1 MIMTGSVRAV
11 WCVAT
16 ITVTSSEIS
25 ITTRT
30 TAVNDKQ
37 ESPAPAQ
44 FRWSPGQVRD
54 VLGGIIMA
62 GDVVHQTI
70 PVTRERETVTGL
82 VMEVNMTGTVD
93 VKEIWCVVATTVG
106 SSDCIIMRR
115 MTAVRGPQ

>member
-1 MIMTGSVRAV
+1 
-11 WCVAT
+11 
-16 ITVTSSEIS
+16 
-25 ITTRT
+25 
-30 TAVNDKQ
+30 
-37 ESPAPAQ
+37 
-44 FRWSPGQVRD
+44 
-54 VLGGIIMA
+54 MA

-93 VKEIWCVVATTVG
+93 VKEIWCAGATTVG